1 MSKKAKS
8 IRSTLRSLHSAVSLS
23 SLRKNIKT
31 LRTVMKGE
39 DASQTL
45 TDLFLDQY
53 PTTSRF
59 AESYRTLR
67 TSIHFSFMD
76 KAFRSLLV
84 TSAGAQEGKTST
96 VANLAYTMAQAG
108 KTVLMIDADL
118 RKPMLST
125 LLPSQNSTGLTE
137 LLSDVFGSDVRSGSL
152 AEFSVS
158 DLFWLLS
165 FQQKT
170 GLLRLTEG
178 KEEVHVYFLQG
189 KMSNIKWP
197 TRPKDQKLVT
207 LLMKNKLLTNEQA
220 KLAIVRKKD
229 TGQKMGF
236 VLINMGFIKEDDLA
250 GFIILHM
257 MEGLRQFRSG
267 EFSFKDLPESYFEGP
282 SFDPADLPKVYRQVI
297 IGEEELPYLQMKI
310 TAAITK
316 TNVGNLFL
324 LPSGSPP
331 PNPAELLDSN
341 RMSFLLSYLNRRFDR
356 IILDSPPILPASDA
370 LLLAPQ
376 TDGVVLMVK
385 AGHVNRNMI
394 KKAIEQLQMSQANLI
409 GTVLNQVDVKGYGYY
424 KDYYKYYAEYYGEK

>member
-1 MSKKAKS
+1 MTKKAKS
-8 IRSTLRSLHSAVSLS
+8 IRSTLRSLHYAVSPS
-23 SLRKNIKT
+23 GLRKNITKLKT
-31 LRTVMKGE
+31 AMRGE
-39 DASQTL
+39 DAAQTL
-45 TDLFLDQY
+45 TDLFLNHY
-53 PTTSRF
+53 PANSRF

-67 TSIHFSFMD
+67 TNIHFSFME

-118 RKPMLST
+118 RKPMLSN
-125 LLPSQNSTGLTE
+125 LLPSKNSTGLTE
-137 LLSDVFGSDVRSGSL
+137 LLSDVFGSDVQFGSL

-189 KMSNIKWP
+189 EMSNIKWP

-207 LLMKNKLLTNEQA
+207 LLMKNKLLTTEQA

-236 VLINMGFIKEDDLA
+236 VLINMGFIKEDDLT

-257 MEGLRQFRSG
+257 MEGLRAALQFRSG
-267 EFSFKDLPESYFEGP
+267 EFSFEDLPESYFEGP
-282 SFDPADLPKVYRQVI
+282 SFDPADLPKLYRQVI
-297 IGEEELPYLQMKI
+297 IGEEEVPYLWTP
-310 TAAITK
+310 TACR
-316 TNVGNLFL
+316 
-324 LPSGSPP
+324 SCSP
-331 PNPAELLDSN
+331 
-341 RMSFLLSYLNRRFDR
+341 
-356 IILDSPPILPASDA
+356 
-370 LLLAPQ
+370 
-376 TDGVVLMVK
+376 T
-385 AGHVNRNMI
+385 
-394 KKAIEQLQMSQANLI
+394 
-409 GTVLNQVDVKGYGYY
+409 
-424 KDYYKYYAEYYGEK
+424 